1 MEGVCGG
8 KGRGKGRG
16 MGTGVGEKVVVV
28 VEFRAWLLLG
38 EVVVFDFFELD
49 HFGFERELMEL

>member
-1 MEGVCGG
+1 
-8 KGRGKGRG
+8 

-49 HFGFERELMEL
+49 HFECERELMEL